1 MGEAMDLIMR
11 WLALMLSLG
20 TWAAIVLVMVTYL
33 G

>member
-1 MGEAMDLIMR
+1 MDLIIR

-20 TWAAIVLVMVTYL
+20 TWAGIGLVMVTYL